1 MESKGKIRKDSG
13 DDDDSG
19 NDEDGDAYGT
29 HIFAMY
35 VCAHTYVCMYVCSI
49 CVQYLCLYVC
59 MHVCP
64 SISSLFINNIFT
76 EHNI

>member
-35 VCAHTYVCMYVCSI
+35 VCAHTYVCMYVC
-49 CVQYLCLYVC
+49 
-59 MHVCP
+59 M
-64 SISSLFINNIFT
+64 
-76 EHNI
+76 